1 MLSAVLLR
9 SAHAKINSI
18 NVDAAREAP
27 EVAAVLTGEDL
38 KDKVGSLPCVAQAE
52 HIPFHPV
59 LAQGRVRYVDEPVMA
74 VVATDPYS
82 AQDALDIVE
91 IDYEPLDAVVD
102 PEQALT
108 SGAPLIHEQSGNNLV
123 VRVEV
128 PNPAVDDAIRN
139 ADRTIRFRL
148 VNQRLA
154 PVPMEPRGVVAQWHA
169 ASKRFSARRPE
180 ARAPEG
186 YPWRQPIPKQL
197 PLRFRAPLIRHGDE
211 SGCPGRYRDATL
223 ADKSS
228 EHSASR
234 FRPRDRSQ

>member
-9 SAHAKINSI
+9 SPHAHAKINSI

-59 LAQGRVRYVDEPVMA
+59 LAQGRVRYVGEPVVA

-180 ARAPEG
+180 ARTRG
-186 YPWRQPIPKQL
+186 L
-197 PLRFRAPLIRHGDE
+197 
-211 SGCPGRYRDATL
+211 SL
-223 ADKSS
+223 ASTNSQAAAASISS
-228 EHSASR
+228 SANS
-234 FRPRDRSQ
+234 PR